1 MPRTITLTGR
11 TVGLS
16 LAALLVAGGV
26 FATGSLV
33 GAAGR
38 SQAYAAPR
46 SGPAPADISV
56 TGLGRAS
63 GTPDVLTVQLATTA
77 TRGNVS
83 DALSGAGS
91 AMRRVRRVLTGNHV
105 AAADIQ
111 TSDLSVQPNYQYENG
126 RQLVQDYA
134 ASESL
139 TVKLRDLARAGT
151 VITRATDAGGDAIS
165 IEGVSFSL
173 QDNEKVL
180 ASARSAAFADARA
193 KARQYAAA
201 AGQALGPAVRI
212 SETVDDPTTVN
223 PLPTGEKAGSS
234 VPVDPGTEELS
245 VTVHVV
251 FDLR

>member
-1 MPRTITLTGR
+1 MPRTITPTGR

-16 LAALLVAGGV
+16 LAVLLVAGGLYE
-26 FATGSLV
+26 AGSLV

-38 SQAYAAPR
+38 SPAYAAPQ
-46 SGPAPADISV
+46 SGQAADISV

-63 GTPDVLTVQLATTA
+63 GTPDVLTVQLSTTA

-91 AMRRVRRVLTGNHV
+91 ALRRVRKVLTGNHV

-111 TSDLSVQPNYQYENG
+111 TSDLTVQPNYQYENG
-126 RQLVQDYA
+126 RQVVQGYA

-139 TVKLRDLARAGT
+139 TVKLRNLPRAGT
-151 VITRATDAGGDAIS
+151 VITRATDAGGNAVS
-165 IEGVSFSL
+165 IEDVSFSL
-173 QDNEKVL
+173 QDNESVL
-180 ASARSAAFADARA
+180 ASARSAAFANA
-193 KARQYAAA
+193 KAKAKQYATA
-201 AGQALGPAVRI
+201 AGRTLGPAVRI
-212 SETVDDPTTVN
+212 SETVDDPTE
-223 PLPTGEKAGSS
+223 PAPTGEKANSAVS
-234 VPVDPGTEELS
+234 VDPGTEDLS